1 MKFIKYV
8 LLAILI
14 VILGIGAYIGYAY
27 WRVTHGKQ
35 VDLGVK
41 YSHTDYAEAVT
52 KKAGVYVNEITS
64 LYLGSNFRTEG
75 RRHIDQT
82 FSSAEIS
89 SIQNL
94 ANSKKGPFHD
104 VQIVRSKS
112 RSAT

>member
-1 MKFIKYV
+1 MAEVKI
-8 LLAILI
+8 
-14 VILGIGAYIGYAY
+14 
-27 WRVTHGKQ
+27 VTHGKQ

-41 YSHTDYAEAVT
+41 YSHTDYDEAVT

-104 VQIVRSKS
+104 VHRSSS
-112 RSAT
+112 RPTTYDHEISRLRFP